1 MMVRVI
7 AGNFKRRSLK
17 APRGLITRP
26 TADRV
31 KETVFNLIQ
40 QEIEGCHFL
49 DCYAGSGSIG
59 IEALSRGAQRVVFI
73 ESAPLA
79 IQTIQANLRSLPLTL
94 QETVSLLKKPAH
106 IAIRMLQR
114 QAKKF
119 DIVFA
124 DPPYPAVQEYAQVLG
139 LLHHCQILSEH
150 ARVIVEHS
158 NHLNLPVKFE
168 GLIKSR
174 EVKQGDS
181 RLSLYQPT

>member
-1 MMVRVI
+1 MVRVI
-7 AGNFKRRSLK
+7 AGNFKRLSLRS
-17 APRGLITRP
+17 PRGLTTRP
-26 TADRV
+26 TADRL

-40 QEIEGCHFL
+40 QEIEECRFL

-73 ESAPLA
+73 ESAPPA
-79 IQTIQANLRSLPLTL
+79 IQAIQANLRSLPLTL
-94 QETVSLLKKPAH
+94 RETVSLLKKPVH
-106 IAIRMLQR
+106 IAIRMLQH
-114 QAKKF
+114 QAEKF
-119 DIVFA
+119 DIVFV

-139 LLHHCQILSEH
+139 LLHHCQVLSEH

-158 NHLNLPVKFE
+158 NHFNLPVELE
-168 GLIKSR
+168 GLNKSR

>member
-1 MMVRVI
+1 MVRVI
-7 AGNFKRRSLK
+7 SGNFKRRSLR

-26 TADRV
+26 TADRL

-40 QEIEGCHFL
+40 QEIEGCRFL